1 MKRALILLLCAAT
14 LLSTTACKKKTEEPP
29 AAVTTTTE
37 KVTPTY
43 AIDPTINRF
52 FTEYIEKFGKEIL
65 DPQSIRRGAG
75 TASTKPEDLTKEYI
89 ATINGLTVTV
99 RNASYT
105 AEPEGDEPYEV
116 YLLRIIIEGG
126 TTEKSRDYM
135 MQIFAQIAQTVDPGC
150 TAAMTDKAIADME
163 KMTATGDYRVS
174 SYVKVER
181 YTPINEEYNIP
192 TKIEMLAMNY
202 APPADKK

>member
-1 MKRALILLLCAAT
+1 MKRALILLLCVAM
-14 LLSTTACKKKTEEPP
+14 LLSTTACKKKKAEDP
-29 AAVTTTTE
+29 APVTTTTE
-37 KVTPTY
+37 AFTPTY

-52 FTEYIEKFGKEIL
+52 FTEYIAKYGKDVL
-65 DPQSIRRGAG
+65 DPQSIRRGPG
-75 TASTKPEDLTKEYI
+75 SPSTKPEDLTKEYI

-99 RNASYT
+99 RNASYKIN
-105 AEPEGDEPYEV
+105 AEGEMA

-126 TTEKSRDYM
+126 NTVKSRDYM

-163 KMTATGDYRVS
+163 KMTTTGDYRVS

-181 YTPINEEYNIP
+181 YTPINEEYDIP